1 MEACVRQQPPRFLPQ
16 RRMALRS
23 ACQHYRQNQVL
34 EIENL
39 NTELGQ
45 LFEAEGYAIERA
57 PGATPD
63 SQVEYAINGV
73 SPYWFFQVIL
83 DMEFEFDHYTK
94 NPPHPGAAH
103 QVWAKDGLELT
114 IHQSRYERAGDV
126 VFSANQEL

>member
-1 MEACVRQQPPRFLPQ
+1 MHGA
-16 RRMALRS
+16 S
-23 ACQHYRQNQVL
+23 KHYRQGQIL
-34 EIENL
+34 ETQEV

-45 LFEAEGYAIERA
+45 LFQAENYAIKQL
-57 PGATPD
+57 TPKK
-63 SQVEYAINGV
+63 YTILGV

-83 DMEFEFDHYTK
+83 DMEFEFDHYTQ